1 MDMFKKIIT
10 SYLLLTG
17 ILFISQCSTAPDPSP
32 PLQTRILQVKVEPNP
47 VTMGDTATFTCI
59 IADSLDERFR
69 FEWGI
74 AGDGSLKDT
83 VTLKNQFKWEAPNE
97 IKEYLHTVNVNN
109 GTEPDSIP
117 TSKSFTVN
125 VIEENGMVN

>member
-1 MDMFKKIIT
+1 MFKKIIT

-47 VTMGDTATFTCI
+47 VAMGDTATFTCI
-59 IADSLDERFR
+59 IADSLDKRFR
-69 FEWGI
+69 FEWGFEEVF
-74 AGDGSLKDT
+74 GDT
-83 VTLKNQFKWEAPNE
+83 VTEENMIEWTAPNTQGE
-97 IKEYLHTVNVNN
+97 FIHTVTVNN
-109 GTEPDSIP
+109 GTESDSIP

-125 VIEENGMVN
+125 VVED